1 MMNSYRLFFETS
13 CDQKKIIE
21 ALQREWQEGRSGYYD
36 LPQQAASLI
45 ERLESETLPPYNQ
58 IALFGIGGS
67 SLGTK
72 AIDTFLRCKHSAKE
86 ILYFENPTPL
96 GIKSNFKK
104 LKSSEALFVLI
115 SKSGTTIETIAQFKA
130 ALAHCNLTLQDNPR
144 IIVISDE
151 NSPLHDFAKTFN
163 LRFYPIPAN
172 VGGRFSVLS
181 SVGIV
186 PLYLAG
192 FGVEEIV
199 EGAAR
204 FLQKFFDGN
213 APHLVQKACFY
224 VKNHTSIPMN
234 VLLSYADILMHF
246 NEWYVQLW
254 GESLGKKDSR
264 GNRIGLTPIAHRGPV
279 DQHSFLQLLM
289 EGPIDKSVTFIKIEN
304 FEEDLVIPNISLPH
318 LEKTDFINGVSF
330 NRLINEECMAT
341 LEAVQSV
348 GVPVDLITL
357 EKITPQSIGELII
370 YYELLT
376 SATAHLLGIDAYN
389 QPGVELG
396 KKILKKRLL

>member
-1 MMNSYRLFFETS
+1 MNSYRLFFEAP
-13 CDQKKIIE
+13 CHQERIIE
-21 ALQREWQEGRSGYYD
+21 ALQKERRDGKSGYYD
-36 LPQQAASLI
+36 LPQHATTLI
-45 ERLESETLPPYNQ
+45 ERLENETFPPYSQ

-72 AIDTFLRCKHSAKE
+72 AIDTFLASKQRSKE

-96 GIKSNFKK
+96 GIKSNFEK
-104 LKSSEALFVLI
+104 LQSDEALFVLI

-130 ALAHCNLTLQDNPR
+130 AIAHCNLTLQNNPR

-163 LRFYPIPAN
+163 LRFYPIPTN

-213 APHLVQKACFY
+213 APHLAQKACFY
-224 VKNHTSIPMN
+224 AKNRTSIPMN

-304 FEEDLVIPNISLPH
+304 FQEDLIIPDISLPH
-318 LEKTDFINGVSF
+318 LEKTDFVNGISF
-330 NRLINEECMAT
+330 NRLVNEECMAT

-376 SATAHLLGIDAYN
+376 SATAHLLGIDAYD

-396 KKILKKRLL
+396 KQILKKRLL

>member
-1 MMNSYRLFFETS
+1 MNSYQLFFEAP
-13 CDQKKIIE
+13 CDQKSIIE
-21 ALQREWQEGRSGYYD
+21 SLQKEWQEGSSGYYD
-36 LPQQAASLI
+36 LPQKAASLI
-45 ERLESETLPPYNQ
+45 ERLESETFPSFSQ

-72 AIDTFLRCKHSAKE
+72 AIDTFLRCKHTAKE

-96 GIKSNFKK
+96 GIKSNFEK
-104 LKSSEALFVLI
+104 LRSDEALFILI

-130 ALAHCNLTLQDNPR
+130 TIAHCDLALQNNPR
-144 IIVISDE
+144 ILVISDE

-192 FGVEEIV
+192 YPVRDIV
-199 EGAAR
+199 DGAAL
-204 FLQKFFDGN
+204 FLQKFFAGN
-213 APHLVQKACFY
+213 APHLAQKACFY
-224 VKNHTSIPMN
+224 AKNHTSVPMN

-254 GESLGKKDSR
+254 GESLGKKDRR

-289 EGPIDKSVTFIKIEN
+289 EGPLDKSVTFIKIEN
-304 FEEDLVIPNISLPH
+304 FQEDLTIPDISLPH
-318 LEKTDFINGVSF
+318 LEKTDFINGLTF
-330 NRLINEECMAT
+330 NRLINEECIAT

-357 EKITPQSIGELII
+357 EKITPQNIGELII

-376 SATAHLLGIDAYN
+376 SATAYLLGINAYD

-396 KKILKKRLL
+396 KQILKKRLP